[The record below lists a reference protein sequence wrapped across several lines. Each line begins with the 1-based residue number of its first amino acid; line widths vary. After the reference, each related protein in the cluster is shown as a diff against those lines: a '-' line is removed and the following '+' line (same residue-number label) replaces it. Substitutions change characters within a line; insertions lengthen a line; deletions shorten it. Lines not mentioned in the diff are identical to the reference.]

1 MLHSLNKKY
10 HRLNPTLQLWTYKTH
25 LSCLK
30 NNFRD
35 FPWWTSSKE
44 STCQCRGHEFDPWT
58 WKIPHATTTEI
69 HMLRARAPQE
79 KPQWGVCAP
88 WQRTATRESPCAATK
103 TQCGQ
108 KENSLGIISL
118 QVLSFI
124 FLVLYN
130 KSLKCCLYSMSLT
143 VISQLSP
150 EPTPHRGPLWLHGNC
165 SSQDLHDL
173 HVVTPNGRCSVLTVL
188 HLSAAVTLVLAFQ
201 DITHSTFYSYHSRL
215 SIQSPV
221 LVPDSPPF
229 SKCCSALGLHFQPL
243 VSY

>member
-1 MLHSLNKKY
+1 
-10 HRLNPTLQLWTYKTH
+10 
-25 LSCLK
+25 
-30 NNFRD
+30 
-35 FPWWTSSKE
+35 
-44 STCQCRGHEFDPWT
+44 
-58 WKIPHATTTEI
+58 
-69 HMLRARAPQE
+69 MLRARAPQE

-243 VSY
+243 LFLISTHSSEDPIHYPARLLASNTIHTYNGNSPIYTCNLIFFQKLGLQIRLLDVHLKV